1 MKPAGKAGDPRPP
14 QSPAA
19 QRSKRTYTPEQKAQA
34 LTLYASVGLSAA
46 ASDMEMPKAT
56 IEGWAKAAGIRSDE
70 PKKTKAATETLMARA
85 KEMRAELRVRMLAKC
100 LDLIDR
106 MDAPHVDFKGKD
118 AGSVTYPVAP
128 AAAVQ
133 NYATSIGIL
142 LDKVRLEAGEA
153 TGRVETITDGMN
165 DHEKEALRR
174 VLKEAAEAYSE

>member
-1 MKPAGKAGDPRPP
+1 
-14 QSPAA
+14 
-19 QRSKRTYTPEQKAQA
+19 
-34 LTLYASVGLSAA
+34 
-46 ASDMEMPKAT
+46 
-56 IEGWAKAAGIRSDE
+56 
-70 PKKTKAATETLMARA
+70 
-85 KEMRAELRVRMLAKC
+85 
-100 LDLIDR
+100 